1 MEPVVSVVVPICN
14 EAVVLRA
21 NAERLR
27 EYMRE
32 KFPNHEII
40 LCENGSRDE
49 TPEIARG
56 LAEEFD
62 GVELLSLPEPNLAGA
77 LKAGFLAAKGEKVVY
92 LPIDMSVD
100 PGFIPE
106 SVRLLDVFDAVIG
119 SKRMASELDRRPF
132 LRRAASRAYHGMVR
146 GLYGVDFSDT
156 TCVKA
161 YRRSSILDLL
171 ERVPTSS
178 RVYETE
184 LLVEAAKDG
193 LDIVEVPVLVNEGR
207 PSREVIWYKAR
218 GKLEDLL
225 SAKLDRISLIVGV
238 PLFLAGLLSM
248 LTLAIVKIRSAS
260 AGGFINPYTFL
271 LSMLMAI
278 SGFQIITLGLF
289 ANLIM
294 QIRSQVARAIGDRN
308 ECSDG

>member
-14 EAVVLRA
+14 EAGVLRA
-21 NAERLR
+21 NSERLR

-32 KFPNHEII
+32 QFPNYEII

-49 TPEIARG
+49 TPEIARS

-62 GVELLSLPEPNLAGA
+62 EVELLSLPEPSLAGA
-77 LKAGFLAAKGEKVVY
+77 LKAGFRAAKGEKVVY

-119 SKRMASELDRRPF
+119 SKRIASELDRRPF

-146 GLYGVDFSDT
+146 GLYGVNFSDT

-193 LDIVEVPVLVNEGR
+193 LNIVEVPVLVNEGR
-207 PSREVIWYKAR
+207 PSREVIWYKVR
-218 GKLEDLL
+218 SKLEDLL
-225 SAKLDRISLIVGV
+225 SVKLDRVAFIVGI
-238 PLFLAGLLSM
+238 PLLLAGIMGILLLIIDKLLSGG
-248 LTLAIVKIRSAS
+248 
-260 AGGFINPYTFL
+260 AGGFVNPYTFL
-271 LSMLMAI
+271 LSMLFVI
-278 SGFQIITLGLF
+278 SGFQFITLGFL
-289 ANLIM
+289 ANLVM
-294 QIRSQVARAIGDRN
+294 QIRRQVSSSSSRG
-308 ECSDG
+308 G